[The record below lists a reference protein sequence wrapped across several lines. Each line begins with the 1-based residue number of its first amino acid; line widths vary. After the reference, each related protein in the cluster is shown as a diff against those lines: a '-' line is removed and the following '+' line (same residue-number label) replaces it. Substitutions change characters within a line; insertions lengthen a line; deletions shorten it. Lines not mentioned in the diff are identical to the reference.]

1 MREEI
6 GVSVLS
12 ELFLYCQ
19 DHWKVY
25 GRNYYCRY
33 DYEGVSSES
42 ASTMMKNLIEK
53 LPTLKGTEMKGMKFE
68 SAENFEYKDPVDKSV
83 SSNQGIQNLA
93 CTKWQVQECLKG
105 NCTPLRI

>member
-1 MREEI
+1 M
-6 GVSVLS
+6 
-12 ELFLYCQ
+12 FLHSFKHNGYRQ

-53 LPTLKGTEMKGMKFE
+53 LPTLKGTEMKGMKFD
-68 SAENFEYKDPVDKSV
+68 SCENFEYNDPVDKSV

-93 CTKWQVQECLKG
+93 CTK
-105 NCTPLRI
+105 